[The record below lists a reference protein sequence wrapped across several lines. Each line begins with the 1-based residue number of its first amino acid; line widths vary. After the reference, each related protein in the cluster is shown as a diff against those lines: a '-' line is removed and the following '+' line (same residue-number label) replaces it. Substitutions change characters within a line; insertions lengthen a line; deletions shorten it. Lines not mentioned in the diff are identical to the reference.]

1 MSSTIGFFRHW
12 VFFSSFF
19 NIRGDII
26 VSLLEVTKT
35 AFMGLKEGM
44 PIASEVRTSVSGKC
58 FFEIPHEIMVGF
70 FSVSSFNS
78 DEVSLFFEPGH
89 NPLDCPLRP
98 AEVG

>member
-1 MSSTIGFFRHW
+1 M
-12 VFFSSFF
+12 
-19 NIRGDII
+19 
-26 VSLLEVTKT
+26 SLLEVTKT

-98 AEVG
+98 AEVGCKVGERRIAFESIDVAVGSEEEEQ